1 MTSLNKRFDVSITG
15 EINLDL
21 ILYGL
26 AEEIPVEREI
36 LATDFRC
43 TLGGSSSIV
52 AHNLA
57 SLGASVGFSSLLGK
71 DEFGRIALERMAESG
86 VDLSGVVYAEGTTS
100 TGVTV
105 LLHHGAKR
113 RILTYPGTMSGMS
126 RADLNFDYLA
136 SARHF
141 HLSSLF
147 LQKALA
153 PDLPA
158 LFRDLKHAG
167 LTISLDTNDD
177 PDNLWDGVLHEV
189 LEYVDLLLPNAEE
202 ACRIARRDTVE
213 EALVAL
219 SSRVPCIAAKCG
231 PGGALLQT
239 GDKLCRIPP
248 IRVTPVDTIGAGD
261 SFDAGFLYGY
271 VRGASLL
278 DCATAGNIT
287 GALSTL
293 RPGGTEAFHDA
304 AFRENFLREHQ
315 FPFTN
320 REQDCPPYPRWP
332 SVTLDSNLRS
342 SCD

>member
-1 MTSLNKRFDVSITG
+1 MSHIRNMTSSVKRFDVSIAG

-26 AEEIPVEREI
+26 AEVIPVEREI

-57 SLGASVGFSSLLGK
+57 SLGASVGFTTRLGK
-71 DEFGRIALERMAESG
+71 DEFGRIALERLAESG
-86 VDLSGVVYAEGTTS
+86 ADLSEVVYAEDSTS
-100 TGVTV
+100 TGVTI

-158 LFRDLKHAG
+158 LFRDLKQAG

-189 LEYVDLLLPNAEE
+189 LPYVDLLLPNADEV
-202 ACRIARRDTVE
+202 CRIARRDTVE
-213 EALVAL
+213 ESLLAL
-219 SSRVPCIAAKCG
+219 SSCVPCIAAKCG
-231 PGGALLQT
+231 RGRRFVADRQQSHPYPTDSSDADRHHWRRRQLRCRLSLWVCAGRRSAG
-239 GDKLCRIPP
+239 LCS
-248 IRVTPVDTIGAGD
+248 G
-261 SFDAGFLYGY
+261 
-271 VRGASLL
+271 
-278 DCATAGNIT
+278 
-287 GALSTL
+287 
-293 RPGGTEAFHDA
+293 
-304 AFRENFLREHQ
+304 REHY
-315 FPFTN
+315 
-320 REQDCPPYPRWP
+320 RRAVDVAAGRHR
-332 SVTLDSNLRS
+332 SVSRCGLP
-342 SCD
+342 

>member
-1 MTSLNKRFDVSITG
+1 MPQIPNMTSLEKRFDVSIAG

-36 LATDFRC
+36 LATDFRY

-57 SLGASVGFSSLLGK
+57 SLGASVGFSTRLGK
-71 DEFGRIALERMAESG
+71 DELGRIALERMAESG
-86 VDLSGVVYAEGTTS
+86 TDLSEVVYAGDATS

-105 LLHHGAKR
+105 LLYHGAKR

-136 SARHF
+136 SAKHF

-177 PDNLWDGVLHEV
+177 PDNVWDGVLHEL

-202 ACRIARRDTVE
+202 ACRIARRNTVE
-213 EALVAL
+213 EALAAL

-231 PGGALLQT
+231 PAGALLQT
-239 GDKLCRIPP
+239 GDNLSRIPP
-248 IRVTPVDTIGAGD
+248 IRVAPVDTIGAGD

-271 VRGASLL
+271 VRGADPL
-278 DCATAGNIT
+278 DCATAGNIA

-293 RPGGTEAFHDA
+293 RPGGTEAFRDA
-304 AFRENFLREHQ
+304 EFRESFLRKHH
-315 FPFTN
+315 FPFLD
-320 REQDCPPYPRWP
+320 REHDYGSLSELSQR
-332 SVTLDSNLRS
+332 
-342 SCD
+342 

>member
-1 MTSLNKRFDVSITG
+1 MTSLEKRFDVSIAG

-26 AEEIPVEREI
+26 SENIPLEREI
-36 LATDFRC
+36 LATDFQC

-57 SLGASVGFSSLLGK
+57 SLGATVGFSTRLGK
-71 DEFGRIALERMAESG
+71 DELGRIALERMAASG
-86 VDLSGVVYAEGTTS
+86 ADLSEVVYAEDATN

-113 RILTYPGTMSGMS
+113 RILTYPGTMSGMT
-126 RADLNFDYLA
+126 RADLNFEYLA
-136 SARHF
+136 SAKHF

-147 LQKALA
+147 LQQALA

-177 PDNLWDGVLHEV
+177 PDNVWDGVLHEL

-213 EALVAL
+213 EALGAL
-219 SSRVPCIAAKCG
+219 SGQVPCIAAKCG
-231 PGGALLQT
+231 PAGALLQI
-239 GDKLCRIPP
+239 GDNLSRIPP
-248 IRVTPVDTIGAGD
+248 IQVTPVDTIGAGD

-271 VRGASLL
+271 VRGADPLE
-278 DCATAGNIT
+278 CAFAGNIT

-293 RPGGTEAFHDA
+293 RPGGTEAFRDA
-304 AFRENFLREHQ
+304 ELRESFLRKHN
-315 FPFTN
+315 FPFAN
-320 REQDCPPYPRWP
+320 RQQECSR
-332 SVTLDSNLRS
+332 RS
-342 SCD
+342 ELPQL

>member
-1 MTSLNKRFDVSITG
+1 MTSLEKRFDVSIAG

-26 AEEIPVEREI
+26 AENIPLEREI
-36 LATDFRC
+36 LATDFQC

-57 SLGASVGFSSLLGK
+57 SLGATVGFSTRLGK
-71 DEFGRIALERMAESG
+71 DEFGRIALERMAASG
-86 VDLSGVVYAEGTTS
+86 ADLSEVVYAEDATN

-113 RILTYPGTMSGMS
+113 RILTYPGTMSGMT
-126 RADLNFDYLA
+126 RADLNFEYLA
-136 SARHF
+136 SAKHF

-147 LQKALA
+147 LQQALA

-177 PDNLWDGVLHEV
+177 PDNVWDGVLHEL

-213 EALVAL
+213 EALLAL
-219 SSRVPCIAAKCG
+219 SERVPCIAAKCG
-231 PGGALLQT
+231 PDGALLQI
-239 GDKLCRIPP
+239 GNKLSRIPP
-248 IRVTPVDTIGAGD
+248 IQVNPVDTIGAGD

-271 VRGASLL
+271 VRGADPLE
-278 DCATAGNIT
+278 CAVAGNIT

-293 RPGGTEAFHDA
+293 RPGGTEAFRDA
-304 AFRENFLREHQ
+304 EFRDSFLRKHD
-315 FPFTN
+315 FPFVN
-320 REQDCPPYPRWP
+320 RRQDY
-332 SVTLDSNLRS
+332 S
-342 SCD
+342 SLSELSQP

>member
-1 MTSLNKRFDVSITG
+1 MTSLEKRFDVSIAG

-26 AEEIPVEREI
+26 AEAIPFEREI
-36 LATDFRC
+36 LATDFRS

-57 SLGASVGFSSLLGK
+57 SLGARVGFSTRLGK

-86 VDLSGVVYAEGTTS
+86 ADLSEVVYAEDGTS

-105 LLHHGAKR
+105 LLPHGAQR

-136 SARHF
+136 SAKHF

-147 LQKALA
+147 LQQALA

-158 LFRDLKHAG
+158 LFRDLKSAG

-177 PDNLWDGVLHEV
+177 PDNVWDGVLHEL
-189 LEYVDLLLPNAEE
+189 LEYVDLLLPNEEE

-213 EALVAL
+213 EALLVL

-231 PGGALLQT
+231 PAGALLQT
-239 GDKLCRIPP
+239 GNKLSRVPP
-248 IRVTPVDTIGAGD
+248 IYVDPVDTIGAGD

-271 VRGASLL
+271 VRGANPLE
-278 DCATAGNIT
+278 CAVAGNIT

-293 RPGGTEAFHDA
+293 RPGGTEAFRDA
-304 AFRENFLREHQ
+304 PFRESFLRKHH
-315 FPFTN
+315 FPFLS
-320 REQDCPPYPRWP
+320 REQNR
-332 SVTLDSNLRS
+332 DSLSELSRP
-342 SCD
+342 

>member
-1 MTSLNKRFDVSITG
+1 MPQIPNMPSLEKRFDVSIAG

-26 AEEIPVEREI
+26 AEEIPVEREV

-57 SLGASVGFSSLLGK
+57 SLGASVGFSTRLGK
-71 DEFGRIALERMAESG
+71 DELGRIALERMAESG
-86 VDLSGVVYAEGTTS
+86 ADLSEVVYAGDATS

-105 LLHHGAKR
+105 LLHHGAQR

-136 SARHF
+136 SAKHF

-177 PDNLWDGVLHEV
+177 PDNVWDGVLHEL
-189 LEYVDLLLPNAEE
+189 LECVDLLLPNAEE

-231 PGGALLQT
+231 PAGALLQI
-239 GDKLCRIPP
+239 GDNLSRIPP

-271 VRGASLL
+271 VRGADPL

-293 RPGGTEAFHDA
+293 RSGGTEAFRDA
-304 AFRENFLREHQ
+304 EFRESFLRKHH
-315 FPFTN
+315 FPFSN
-320 REQDCPPYPRWP
+320 REHDY
-332 SVTLDSNLRS
+332 S
-342 SCD
+342 SLSELSQF